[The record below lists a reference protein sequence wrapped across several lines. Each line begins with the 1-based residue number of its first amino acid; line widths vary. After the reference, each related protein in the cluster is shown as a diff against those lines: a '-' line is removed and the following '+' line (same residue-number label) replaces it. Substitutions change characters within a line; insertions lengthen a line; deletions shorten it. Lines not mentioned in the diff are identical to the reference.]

1 MRITV
6 ADAKL
11 KRALVALVSR
21 IDNPSQ
27 ELNDIG
33 DALASNI
40 RANLGRGLQYDG
52 APMKPLASGTV
63 NARFRGGKR
72 YTSRGATTAKF
83 YRHMTGKHV
92 PLNDTGQHIY
102 NRITHQVIGRDTV
115 VVGMLDSAA
124 AKIGRV
130 HQFGATIRA
139 KNARFLAIPVGDGI
153 RLVKQVT
160 IPRRPFLPLTGTGA
174 VDLPAAW
181 RSELL
186 EIMKSS
192 LSEALNSSR

>member
-1 MRITV
+1 MRVTV
-6 ADAKL
+6 DDSKL

-21 IDNPSQ
+21 IDNPEQ

-52 APMKPLASGTV
+52 APMKPLKIRDG
-63 NARFRGGKR
+63 
-72 YTSRGATTAKF
+72 
-83 YRHMTGKHV
+83 V
-92 PLNDTGQHIY
+92 PLNDTRQHIY

-139 KNARFLAIPVGDGI
+139 KNARYLAIPVGDGI

-160 IPRRPFLPLTGTGA
+160 IPRRPFLPLTESGA

-181 RSELL
+181 RAELL

-192 LSEALNSSR
+192 LSEALNSSG

>member
-6 ADAKL
+6 DDSKL
-11 KRALVALVSR
+11 RRALVDLVR
-21 IDNPSQ
+21 RVDNPAR
-27 ELNDIG
+27 ELDDIG

-52 APMKPLASGTV
+52 APMQPLRIRKG
-63 NARFRGGKR
+63 
-72 YTSRGATTAKF
+72 
-83 YRHMTGKHV
+83 V
-92 PLNDTGQHIY
+92 PLNDTRQHIY
-102 NRITHQVIGRDTV
+102 NRITHQVVGRDTV

-139 KNARFLAIPVGDGI
+139 KNARFLAIPVGDEI

-160 IPRRPFLPLTGTGA
+160 IPRRPFLPLTESGS
-174 VDLPAAW
+174 VDLPQEW
-181 RSELL
+181 RAEMLK
-186 EIMKSS
+186 IMQS
-192 LSEALNSSR
+192 ALADALRV